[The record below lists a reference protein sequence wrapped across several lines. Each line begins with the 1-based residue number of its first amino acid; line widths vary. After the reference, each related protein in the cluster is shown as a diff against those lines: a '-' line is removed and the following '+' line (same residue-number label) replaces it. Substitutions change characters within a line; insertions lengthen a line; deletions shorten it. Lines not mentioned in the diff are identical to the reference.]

1 MFRLWLGL
9 VLRCFCSRRRLL
21 TANLALRQQL
31 GVPKRRHPR
40 PKLTAADRLFWLLA
54 RRLWS
59 SWKEALLLVNPETVV
74 QWHRA
79 GFRWY
84 WSMLSR
90 VRKTPGRKKISKEI
104 RELIFKMV
112 AENPNWGAP
121 RVHGELLMVGFDVS
135 ERTVSRWMRRA
146 PRDSE
151 AAQRWRTFLHNH
163 REAIA
168 AVDFFAVPTVT
179 FGLLYCFFIIAHDRR
194 RILHFNVTRHPNSI
208 WTAQQLRDVFPYAD
222 VPRFVV
228 FDHDAKYGLEV
239 PATIRAM
246 SISPLRSSMACP
258 WQNGVAER
266 WVGSCRRELHDHV
279 IPLNE
284 KQTLGRRKPCVGSG
298 PIVSDPR
305 IGGLHHRYSRIA

>member
-9 VLRCFCSRRRLL
+9 VLGCFCSRRRLL

-31 GVPKRRHPR
+31 SVLKRRHPR
-40 PKLTAADRLFWLLA
+40 PMLTAADRLFWLLA

-59 SWKEALLLVNPETVV
+59 SWKEALLLVNPETVG

-121 RVHGELLMVGFDVS
+121 RVHGELLMLGLDVS

-146 PRDSE
+146 PRVSE

-163 REAIA
+163 REVIA

-194 RILHFNVTRHPNSI
+194 RILHFNVTRHPTSI
-208 WTAQQLRDVFPYAD
+208 WTAQQLRDAFPYAD
-222 VPRFVV
+222 VSRFVV

-246 SISPLRSSMACP
+246 SISPLRSSIACP

-266 WVGSCRRELHDHV
+266 WVGSCRRELLDQV

-284 KQTLGRRKPCVGSG
+284 KQTPGRRKPCVGRG
-298 PIVSDPR
+298 R
-305 IGGLHHRYSRIA
+305 

>member
-21 TANLALRQQL
+21 TENLALRQQL
-31 GVPKRRHPR
+31 SVFKRRHPR

-59 SWKEALLLVNPETVV
+59 SWKEALILVNPETVV

-121 RVHGELLMVGFDVS
+121 RVHGELLMVGFEVS

-179 FGLLYCFFIIAHDRR
+179 LMSPGIQPVSGQLS
-194 RILHFNVTRHPNSI
+194 NSEMPSHMPTSPDSWCSI
-208 WTAQQLRDVFPYAD
+208 TTGNTDSKCQ
-222 VPRFVV
+222 PRF
-228 FDHDAKYGLEV
+228 A
-239 PATIRAM
+239 
-246 SISPLRSSMACP
+246 
-258 WQNGVAER
+258 Q
-266 WVGSCRRELHDHV
+266 
-279 IPLNE
+279 
-284 KQTLGRRKPCVGSG
+284 
-298 PIVSDPR
+298 
-305 IGGLHHRYSRIA
+305 

>member
-1 MFRLWLGL
+1 MEQIQFLFGHISVQTCGSPKSYPSHEINRLSVRPQAPIWYEHGP
-9 VLRCFCSRRRLL
+9 CSASGWVWSCAAFVPVELL
-21 TANLALRQQL
+21 TENLALRQQL
-31 GVPKRRHPR
+31 SVFKRRHPR

-59 SWKEALLLVNPETVV
+59 SWKGALILVNPETVV

-179 FGLLYCFFIIAHDRR
+179 FGLLYCFFYH
-194 RILHFNVTRHPNSI
+194 
-208 WTAQQLRDVFPYAD
+208 
-222 VPRFVV
+222 
-228 FDHDAKYGLEV
+228 
-239 PATIRAM
+239 
-246 SISPLRSSMACP
+246 CP
-258 WQNGVAER
+258 
-266 WVGSCRRELHDHV
+266 
-279 IPLNE
+279 
-284 KQTLGRRKPCVGSG
+284 
-298 PIVSDPR
+298 
-305 IGGLHHRYSRIA
+305 

>member
-21 TANLALRQQL
+21 AENLTLRHL
-31 GVPKRRHPR
+31 SVLMRRHPR

-59 SWKEALLLVNPETVV
+59 SWKEALILVNPETVL

-79 GFRWY
+79 GFRCY
-84 WSMLSR
+84 WRMLPR
-90 VRKTPGRKKISKEI
+90 LRKTPGRKKISKEI

-121 RVHGELLMVGFDVS
+121 RVHGELLMLGFDVS

-146 PRDSE
+146 ARDSE
-151 AAQRWRTFLHNH
+151 AGQRWRTFLHNH
-163 REAIA
+163 HEAIA
-168 AVDFFAVPTVT
+168 AVDFFV
-179 FGLLYCFFIIAHDRR
+179 
-194 RILHFNVTRHPNSI
+194 
-208 WTAQQLRDVFPYAD
+208 AD

-228 FDHDAKYGLEV
+228 FDHDAEYGLEV

-246 SISPLRSSMACP
+246 SISPLRSSIACP
-258 WQNGVAER
+258 WQNG
-266 WVGSCRRELHDHV
+266 
-279 IPLNE
+279 
-284 KQTLGRRKPCVGSG
+284 
-298 PIVSDPR
+298 
-305 IGGLHHRYSRIA
+305 

>member
-9 VLRCFCSRRRLL
+9 VLRCLCSRRRLL
-21 TANLALRQQL
+21 TENLALRQQL
-31 GVPKRRHPR
+31 SVLKRRHPR
-40 PKLTAADRLFWLLA
+40 AKLTAADRLFWLLA

-59 SWKEALLLVNPETVV
+59 SWKETLILVNPETVV

-121 RVHGELLMVGFDVS
+121 RVHGELLMVGFEVS

-168 AVDFFAVPTVT
+168 AVDFFAMSPGIQPVSGQLSNSEMPSHMPTSPDSS
-179 FGLLYCFFIIAHDRR
+179 C
-194 RILHFNVTRHPNSI
+194 SI
-208 WTAQQLRDVFPYAD
+208 TTGNTDSKCQ
-222 VPRFVV
+222 PRF
-228 FDHDAKYGLEV
+228 A
-239 PATIRAM
+239 
-246 SISPLRSSMACP
+246 
-258 WQNGVAER
+258 Q
-266 WVGSCRRELHDHV
+266 
-279 IPLNE
+279 
-284 KQTLGRRKPCVGSG
+284 
-298 PIVSDPR
+298 
-305 IGGLHHRYSRIA
+305 

>member
-9 VLRCFCSRRRLL
+9 VLGCFCSRRRLL

-31 GVPKRRHPR
+31 SVLKRRHPR
-40 PKLTAADRLFWLLA
+40 PMLTAADRLFWLLA

-59 SWKEALLLVNPETVV
+59 SWKEALLLVNPETVG

-121 RVHGELLMVGFDVS
+121 RVHGELLMLGLDVS

-146 PRDSE
+146 PRVSE

-163 REAIA
+163 REVIA

-194 RILHFNVTRHPNSI
+194 RILHFNVTRHPTSI
-208 WTAQQLRDVFPYAD
+208 WTAQQLRDAFPYAD
-222 VPRFVV
+222 VSRFVV
-228 FDHDAKYGLEV
+228 FNHDAKYGLEV

-246 SISPLRSSMACP
+246 SISPLRSSIACP

-266 WVGSCRRELHDHV
+266 WVGSCRRELLDQV

-284 KQTLGRRKPCVGSG
+284 KQTPGRRKPCVGRG
-298 PIVSDPR
+298 R
-305 IGGLHHRYSRIA
+305 